1 MNAGP
6 VRSSS
11 SESGPRLAE
20 LALATLGGL
29 WLARRLGLGNVL
41 RLTGAFCLAKRL
53 LTPSAPPAAAPA
65 VPAAAAAPTAPAASP
80 PPQPTP
86 RAAPIVPP
94 IPGFLLAPHQEPCA
108 PLQPFIAAAEPPP
121 GEVPE
126 LPEVQGS

>member
-6 VRSSS
+6 VRSSA

-29 WLARRLGLGNVL
+29 WLARRLGLSNVL

-53 LTPSAPPAAAPA
+53 LTPSAPTAAPS
-65 VPAAAAAPTAPAASP
+65 PSAPAAIP
-80 PPQPTP
+80 PRPTP
-86 RAAPIVPP
+86 HAAPLVPP
-94 IPGFLLAPHQEPCA
+94 IPAFLLAPHQEPCA